1 MSGHHDDYE
10 VEPIPGLP
18 ALPPMG
24 ERIVWQGSPEWRH
37 VARHVLHIRAIA
49 AYFAALVAWRVV
61 SGLYDGQTAAAIV
74 GNLAPFLVAALIA
87 IGLLVI
93 IARAIARTTI
103 YTITSRRVVMRFGV
117 ALPVTFNLPFVAIE
131 SAGVREGKDG
141 HGDINLALMSGKR
154 IAYLVLWP
162 HARPWTLK
170 SPQPMFRAIPDVRS
184 VAGLLREALEGDVA
198 ARSVR
203 RVPKEV
209 THTRE
214 SVPAEHGLV
223 AAE

>member
-1 MSGHHDDYE
+1 MSGHHDDYD

-18 ALPPMG
+18 AVPPMG

-37 VARHVLHIRAIA
+37 VARHILHIHAIA
-49 AYFAALVAWRVV
+49 AYFAALVAWRVI
-61 SGLYDGQTAAAIV
+61 SGTYDGQTFATTV
-74 GNLAPFLVAALIA
+74 GNLAPFLVAAFVA
-87 IGLLVI
+87 IGLLVV

-141 HGDINLALMSGKR
+141 HGDINLTLMSGKR

-198 ARSVR
+198 ARGVR
-203 RVPKEV
+203 RMPEAAAS
-209 THTRE
+209 THNA
-214 SVPAEHGLV
+214 VPAEHGLV